1 MTSFHT
7 RPRNA
12 TLEHQPQC
20 NAAAHRADA
29 AYSWAWH
36 SQTDACAYPEPDET
50 ACSQPRN
57 KRWKERDDWK
67 KELNVAATGSKSRI
81 WYRISMLSQG
91 GDRHGERAREEK
103 GWGRK
108 ESEQYGHACCLLD
121 YLSSPSTLQ
130 QLTQQ
135 QDSFPLKW
143 DISQQ
148 RGRSLYVQL
157 HADPAKAHWPIPA
170 WSDWLKTALLKKKMN
185 TWHSVHASSLY
196 LHTES
201 VLPRAAIFSVSLYLH
216 FPFFFFFFSRLS
228 TTSWT
233 FKCPALLPFLSLTLF
248 PSASSHPALLSSYIS
263 LYIYIEGSL
272 TMCCLQEKEPLSLF
286 ALRRMSQECN
296 IIKSSNPST
305 FSCTSIGFPKLSLSL
320 SNSCI
325 HISPSAFNVSNE
337 LGAEMHTC
345 ATGIG
350 ATKVHTGPV
359 VLRQ

>member
-1 MTSFHT
+1 M
-7 RPRNA
+7 
-12 TLEHQPQC
+12 
-20 NAAAHRADA
+20 
-29 AYSWAWH
+29 
-36 SQTDACAYPEPDET
+36 
-50 ACSQPRN
+50 
-57 KRWKERDDWK
+57 KREGWLKERTECCRHWQQVKDLISHLHVIAGRRSTCREGERRKGVREKGEWAVRTC
-67 KELNVAATGSKSRI
+67 LLFAWLSFFSINSAATHPATGQFSTEVRHLTTERKITLRSATCRSR
-81 WYRISMLSQG
+81 
-91 GDRHGERAREEK
+91 K
-103 GWGRK
+103 
-108 ESEQYGHACCLLD
+108 
-121 YLSSPSTLQ
+121 STLA
-130 QLTQQ
+130 
-135 QDSFPLKW
+135 DS
-143 DISQQ
+143 
-148 RGRSLYVQL
+148 
-157 HADPAKAHWPIPA
+157 
-170 WSDWLKTALLKKKMN
+170 WLIWLIKNSTLKKKWIPDIQCIPVACIYTLN
-185 TWHSVHASSLY
+185 LFC
-196 LHTES
+196 L
-201 VLPRAAIFSVSLYLH
+201 VLPSFLYHCICIFL
-216 FPFFFFFFSRLS
+216 FFFFFFSRLS